1 MNFNSFRKNQIL
13 SWTIIFLIILILSA
27 CGPAVD
33 PGLINESEVS
43 QSEPEN
49 RDNSPGAQ
57 EDTPPTSRPDNAAD
71 VTNSESPIAPKL
83 NIDQEAVATGPNG
96 LEVGFT
102 DDGHPYK
109 GNPSAPIVIK
119 EFSDF
124 QCPFCARFTEETFPT
139 IEDDLIAEGRAVLIF
154 YDFPLA
160 SLHAQAFGA
169 ANAARCAG
177 EQGAAAFWEM
187 HDLLFD
193 DVEEWSQS
201 EPLSVFSSFAADI
214 GLDIP
219 DFEKCFNVDR
229 YRGQINED
237 LAVGQASGVTGTPS
251 FLINNQLFVGAQPT
265 KEFLGAVD
273 IVQNGGQLASVVA
286 ANPEPQPAVAPTPAI
301 ISNNF
306 AGELGDPSAPIT
318 IVEFTDYQCPYCSRH
333 SLETLPQI
341 VEKLIDS
348 GQVYYQI
355 KDLPLEQLHPNA
367 RLAAAAARCAGDEDE
382 YWSMHDLIFDRQSEW
397 APLGNREVTDAFNS
411 FAREISLNETSFSDC
426 LSSGKHDAS
435 IDDNLAEA
443 GALGISGT
451 PFFFIDGYPLN
462 GARPFEHFEYAV
474 TLAEQGRLSEAFA
487 PQEPEPAGPQDVP
500 IGDAF
505 AIGDEDAPIIIVEYT
520 DYQCPFCSRHYEQT
534 FPLILENF
542 VETGIV
548 RYVFKDFPLTTIHP
562 QAEKA
567 AEAARCAGDQG
578 QYLGMH
584 NILFERQGSWGLGDP
599 SENFVNYAEELGID
613 ASLFKECL
621 ASGQYEEA
629 VKADLNEGIQFGV
642 TGTPAFFINGYPVS
656 GAQPYSLF
664 EEAVSTLLE
673 R

>member
-1 MNFNSFRKNQIL
+1 MNFNPFRKNKVL
-13 SWTIIFLIILILSA
+13 SWTIIVLIILILSA

-33 PGLINESEVS
+33 PDLTNESEDLIS
-43 QSEPEN
+43 LPEN
-49 RDNSPGAQ
+49 NDGSPGAQ
-57 EDTPPTSRPDNAAD
+57 EDKQPISRPDNAAEAII
-71 VTNSESPIAPKL
+71 SESPIADKL
-83 NIDQEAVATGPNG
+83 IIDQETVDRGPNG

-109 GNPSAPIVIK
+109 GSPIAPIVIK

-124 QCPFCARFTEETFPT
+124 QCPFCARFTEQTFPT
-139 IEDDLIAEGRAVLIF
+139 IEDELIAKGTAVLIF

-160 SLHAQAFGA
+160 SLHAQAFDA

-177 EQGAAAFWEM
+177 EQGAAAFWQM

-193 DVEEWSQS
+193 NVEAWSLP
-201 EPLSVFSSFAADI
+201 EPLSVFSSFAAEI

-219 DFEKCFNVDR
+219 EFEKCFIVDR
-229 YRGQINED
+229 YRGQIDED
-237 LAVGQASGVTGTPS
+237 LALGQASGVTGTPS
-251 FLINNQLFVGAQPT
+251 FLINDQLFVGAQPA
-265 KEFLGAVD
+265 KEFLKAVEA
-273 IVQNGGQLASVVA
+273 VQNGDQLAGAAA
-286 ANPEPQPAVAPTPAI
+286 ANPKPQPAVAPTPAT
-301 ISNNF
+301 ISNSF

-341 VEKLIDS
+341 VEQLIDL

-367 RLAAAAARCAGDEDE
+367 RFAAAAARCAGDEDK
-382 YWSMHDLIFDRQSEW
+382 YWPMHDLIFDEQSEW
-397 APLGNREVTDAFNS
+397 ASLSNPELSEAFNS
-411 FAREISLNETSFSDC
+411 YAREINLNETTFSDC

-435 IDDNLAEA
+435 IDDNVAEA

-451 PFFFIDGYPLN
+451 PFFFVDGYPLN

-474 TLAEQGRLSEAFA
+474 TLAGQGRLSEAFA
-487 PQEPEPAGPQDVP
+487 PQEPEPAGPQDIP

-505 AIGDEDAPIIIVEYT
+505 SIGDENAPIIIVEYT
-520 DYQCPFCSRHYEQT
+520 DYQCPFCSRHYDQT
-534 FPLILENF
+534 FPLIFENF

-548 RYVFKDFPLTTIHP
+548 RYVFKDFPLANIHP

-578 QYLGMH
+578 QYLGIH
-584 NILFERQGSWGLGDP
+584 NILFERQGSWGRGDT
-599 SENFVNYAEELGID
+599 SENFLNFAEELGID
-613 ASLFKECL
+613 TRLFEECL

-664 EEAVSTLLE
+664 EEAISTLLE
-673 R
+673 G